1 MSGGAAP
8 HVVAEQAG
16 ILAAAWSPVD
26 ALPSWRLTAAQFEV
40 LQEDEELLRIAARIA
55 PERLPALLFGAAAS
69 FLVLELE
76 PRPLRDWFPRVGE
89 PQLPLGAGFRSEYR
103 AFCLDHRERLAE
115 LCERHRYQMN
125 EVGRCADV
133 VAALS
138 PAVHG
143 GREVVLVDVG
153 TGAGLTLHLDRYRYL
168 FRGPDEHRAMV
179 GDPDSPVMIETEVR
193 GAVALPVPDALPR
206 VVDRVGIDT
215 EPLDLGD
222 PQVRAWLSACV
233 PQEIGAVTRFH
244 HAAQVAI
251 AHPARSLRGDACAV
265 LPDLLAG
272 LPDGPLVCLI
282 DSYVH
287 VFFTPDE
294 LQRFRALVDH
304 AGAERDLD
312 WISIDPLVPMG
323 PAANT
328 SVLGIPVPSA
338 LIERNRREGVFGL
351 VTRLSYRGGRAS
363 TALLGLA
370 HPSAVWL
377 EWLYPAAAT
386 ATAPRTR

>member
-1 MSGGAAP
+1 
-8 HVVAEQAG
+8 
-16 ILAAAWSPVD
+16 
-26 ALPSWRLTAAQFEV
+26 
-40 LQEDEELLRIAARIA
+40 
-55 PERLPALLFGAAAS
+55 
-69 FLVLELE
+69 
-76 PRPLRDWFPRVGE
+76 
-89 PQLPLGAGFRSEYR
+89 
-103 AFCLDHRERLAE
+103 
-115 LCERHRYQMN
+115 MN

-133 VAALS
+133 MAALS
-138 PAVHG
+138 PAARG

-168 FRGPDEHRAMV
+168 FRGPDERRAMV

-193 GAVALPVPDALPR
+193 GLVALPVPDVLPR

-215 EPLDLGD
+215 EPQDLGD
-222 PQVRAWLSACV
+222 PRVRAWLSACV

-244 HAAQVAI
+244 YAAQVAI
-251 AHPARSLRGDACAV
+251 AHPVRSLRGDACAV

-294 LQRFRALVDH
+294 LKHFRALVDQ

-370 HPSAVWL
+370 HPSGAWL
-377 EWLYPAAAT
+377 EWLHPAAGI
-386 ATAPRTR
+386 ATAPSTR